1 MRTRI
6 GPGVAA
12 ALVLAAPAL
21 AQQQPDRSVT
31 RLGDLRLTLDQQAK
45 VALGVQTLTIVPDGT
60 ASSVEI
66 SQGQGSTEKTALGLG
81 QLGAGF
87 TWSEDLPI
95 YLEGFLGYA
104 RYDPRFVVTRGEES
118 RRLSV
123 AWNTAS
129 VTVGVGWSFAI
140 TDRFQ
145 IRPIL
150 NASLGYVANDLTLGS
165 ALLNYLTG
173 VDLQFLRKGQA
184 ATGGYGGSLVFA
196 WYDYRESFEFEAE
209 LRFTRMQLQTLPVYS
224 NNISVNTDAS
234 TASLWLRYREPI
246 PGLEAWGRPVRWV
259 AEMYHSEFLT
269 AAQRYVLGAD
279 RLTRVGGGIEFD
291 TGRWELG
298 AFGVNLNRVRLTG
311 NVIFGE
317 NVSGWSVGLGMSF

>member
-1 MRTRI
+1 MRAARA
-6 GPGVAA
+6 VALL
-12 ALVLAAPAL
+12 ALLAPSVPAL
-21 AQQQPDRSVT
+21 AQQPDRSVT

-60 ASSVEI
+60 ASSVDI
-66 SQGQGSTEKTALGLG
+66 SQGSGSTEKTALLLG
-81 QLGAGF
+81 QIGAGF
-87 TWSEDLPI
+87 TWSEELPL
-95 YLEGFLGYA
+95 YLEGYLGYA
-104 RYDPRFVVTRGEES
+104 RYDPRFVLTRGEES

-123 AWNTAS
+123 AWNTTSLTA
-129 VTVGVGWSFAI
+129 GIGWSFAV

-145 IRPIL
+145 IRPII
-150 NASLGYVANDLTLGS
+150 NASLGYVANDLTIG
-165 ALLNYLTG
+165 AVLLEYLTG
-173 VDLQFLRKGQA
+173 VDLQFLRRGQA
-184 ATGGYGGSLVFA
+184 ATGGYGGSLVLA

-269 AAQRYVLGAD
+269 DAQRLVLGAD
-279 RLTRVGGGIEFD
+279 RLTRLGGGIEFD

-311 NVIFGE
+311 NVIVGE
-317 NVSGWSVGLGMSF
+317 NVSGWSVGIGMSF

>member
-1 MRTRI
+1 MRLRRL
-6 GPGVAA
+6 GVAA
-12 ALVLAAPAL
+12 LLALAATPAL

-31 RLGDLRLTLDQQAK
+31 RLGDLRLTLDQQAR
-45 VALGVQTLTIVPDGT
+45 VALGVQTLTMVPDGT

-66 SQGQGSTEKTALGLG
+66 SQGQGNTEKTALGIG

-95 YLEGFLGYA
+95 YLEGYLGFA
-104 RYDPRFVVTRGEES
+104 RYDPRFVVSRGEES

-129 VTVGVGWSFAI
+129 ATIGVGWSFAV

-150 NASLGYVANDLTLGS
+150 NASLGYVANDLTIGS
-165 ALLNYLTG
+165 VLLNYLTG
-173 VDLQFLRKGQA
+173 IDLQFLRKGQA
-184 ATGGYGGSLVFA
+184 ATGGYGGSVVFA

-209 LRFTRMQLQTLPVYS
+209 LRLTRMQIQTLPVYS
-224 NNISVNTDAS
+224 NNISVSTDAT

-269 AAQRYVLGAD
+269 DVQRYVLGAD

-317 NVSGWSVGLGMSF
+317 NVSGWSVGIGMSF